1 VAPGTPFVPAE
12 QAWHAIC
19 NGSARIKLSEGGM
32 LWTFFVSLLF
42 LWCVG
47 LATSFTLS
55 GFIHLLPIMAG
66 VVALVGTIQRRQL
79 I

>member
-1 VAPGTPFVPAE
+1 
-12 QAWHAIC
+12 
-19 NGSARIKLSEGGM
+19 M
-32 LWTFFVSLLF
+32 LWTFFVMLLF

-47 LATSFTLS
+47 IATSVTLS